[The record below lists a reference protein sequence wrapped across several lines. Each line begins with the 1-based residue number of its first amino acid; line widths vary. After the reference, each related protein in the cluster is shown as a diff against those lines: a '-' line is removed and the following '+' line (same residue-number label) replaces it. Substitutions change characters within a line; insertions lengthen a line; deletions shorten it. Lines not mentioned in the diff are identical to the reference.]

1 MFRPTLLLKTK
12 PAEVVMQ
19 WGSGDLGRVAG
30 CHMQARSGLS
40 SRPTMMVMLT
50 SDMEHIYQAGLP
62 ALTKQ
67 IASKNT
73 HWFGQGKT
81 STAFKMVEARKEE
94 LNNAV
99 SM

>member
-1 MFRPTLLLKTK
+1 
-12 PAEVVMQ
+12 
-19 WGSGDLGRVAG
+19 
-30 CHMQARSGLS
+30 
-40 SRPTMMVMLT
+40 MVMLT
-50 SDMEHIYQAGLP
+50 WSASTRLACQP
-62 ALTKQ
+62 SPLTKQ